1 MTEIVGT
8 IVFSYYLDDADA
20 VGQFDAALVRLV
32 GRPPDESG
40 VVITEHTRDMAW
52 HCETE
57 EEITLIAGLF
67 TDKDLLFIV
76 DDVPDDFLRQHD
88 LPGDSI
94 FDGWSDEEV
103 IKALQKNTKKIV
115 ALSG

>member
-1 MTEIVGT
+1 
-8 IVFSYYLDDADA
+8 
-20 VGQFDAALVRLV
+20 LV
-32 GRPPDESG
+32 
-40 VVITEHTRDMAW
+40 
-52 HCETE
+52 
-57 EEITLIAGLF
+57 
-67 TDKDLLFIV
+67 FIV
-76 DDVPDDFLRQHD
+76 ADIPDDFLQQHD